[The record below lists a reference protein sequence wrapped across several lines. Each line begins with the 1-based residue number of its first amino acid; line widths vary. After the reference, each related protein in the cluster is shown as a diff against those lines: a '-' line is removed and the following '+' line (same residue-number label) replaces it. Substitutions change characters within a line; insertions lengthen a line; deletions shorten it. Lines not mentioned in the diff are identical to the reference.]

1 MMSLLNP
8 ADSAQIPVPAP
19 DAKGPDPGLALVVA
33 ALKADSQ
40 AQAQTPQ
47 AQSQADLPPPQ
58 PSPDKSP
65 RRSHRPGQEFIFDEG
80 LARRLVRW
88 LGPVLKFYFRAEV
101 RGVEN
106 FPAEQTMVVA
116 NHDGGMLP
124 LDGLILGAAWHRH
137 FDFSRPLA
145 VMVHDMVMR
154 LVPAINRIGG
164 VLADRPQ
171 LDAVLD
177 AGHSVMIYP
186 GGSRETFRSF
196 FERKQVTLGNRTG
209 FIKHA
214 LNRRLPITPV
224 VSVGG
229 HETLFVLWRG
239 GWLAERLGITR
250 RFRAD
255 VFPIVAGLPFGI
267 WLGALMPHLPLPAK
281 ITVQVLRPINIVA
294 AAEQFLGRP
303 FSDDDLDDPAVLH
316 ACFRV
321 VQTTMQDAL
330 TGLYAER
337 KLPIIG

>member
-1 MMSLLNP
+1 MSTLNQ
-8 ADSAQIPVPAP
+8 ADSAEIPVPAP
-19 DAKGPDPGLALVVA
+19 EVK
-33 ALKADSQ
+33 KADTALAEAVATILNEPAS
-40 AQAQTPQ
+40 
-47 AQSQADLPPPQ
+47 SVSPPLLHKPEKR
-58 PSPDKSP
+58 PP
-65 RRSHRPGQEFIFDEG
+65 RPGEDFQFDENM
-80 LARRLVRW
+80 ARRLVRW
-88 LGPVLKFYFRAEV
+88 IEPILKVYFRSQV

-106 FPAEQTMVVA
+106 FPPGQTMVVA

-137 FDFSRPLA
+137 FNYSRPLA

-154 LVPAINRIGG
+154 LVPGIHRIGG
-164 VLADRPQ
+164 VLADRPH

-196 FERKQVTLGNRTG
+196 FERKLVTLGNRTG

-214 LNRRLPITPV
+214 LHRKLPITPV

-281 ITVQVLRPINIVA
+281 ITVQVLAPINIVA

-303 FSDDDLDDPAVLH
+303 FTDDDLDDPAVLQ
-316 ACFRV
+316 ACFRI

-330 TGLYAER
+330 TALYAER
-337 KLPIIG
+337 KYPILG

>member
-1 MMSLLNP
+1 MSTLNQ
-8 ADSAQIPVPAP
+8 ADSAEIPLPAP
-19 DAKGPDPGLALVVA
+19 EVK
-33 ALKADSQ
+33 KADTALAEAVATILNEPAS
-40 AQAQTPQ
+40 
-47 AQSQADLPPPQ
+47 SVS
-58 PSPDKSP
+58 PSPVHKP
-65 RRSHRPGQEFIFDEG
+65 EKRPPRPGEDFQFDENT
-80 LARRLVRW
+80 ARRLIRW
-88 LGPVLKFYFRAEV
+88 IEPILKVYFRSQV

-106 FPAEQTMVVA
+106 FPSGQTMVVA

-137 FDFSRPLA
+137 FNYSRPLA

-154 LVPAINRIGG
+154 LVPGIHRIGG
-164 VLADRPQ
+164 VLADRPH

-196 FERKQVTLGNRTG
+196 FERKLVTLGNRTG

-214 LNRRLPITPV
+214 LHRKLPITPV

-281 ITVQVLRPINIVA
+281 ITVQVLAPIDIVA

-303 FSDDDLDDPAVLH
+303 FNDDDLDDPAVLQ
-316 ACFRV
+316 ACFRI

-330 TGLYAER
+330 TALYAER
-337 KLPIIG
+337 KYPILG